1 MPTIVFYIH
10 MVIAGASVSI
20 DATALYGIMT
30 SADCKRM
37 LPLILTDHKSKEGFC
52 FSGSIF
58 ENFKG
63 A

>member
-1 MPTIVFYIH
+1 